1 MESKR
6 TLAPS
11 VRGDPA
17 GLSTARA
24 LSPAPSGRFSLR
36 RVSLSSSRASM
47 ASGSTGS
54 TSASTSP
61 VINEDS
67 SCVAQE
73 TALGDS
79 ARYCFITWAAV
90 KRNEC
95 ERMTDSER
103 LECPLLRCRQRF
115 SDHERMLRHL
125 ASCDHLGTC
134 EYWCYEHMKVE
145 RFDDAKSSKR
155 CLTQPS
161 SKRRKM
167 IVMAKSFFSSLG
179 HKGRR
184 SGVSGTLSDSDFG
197 VGGSPSMISVDD
209 LPDVDPSAG
218 AELSGTEIVEIDST
232 EVISPSQQPL
242 IQDPAPSIRAHP
254 TPEQAGRPNVV
265 NPQVLSLPELES
277 STGTEVDDSFMN
289 WQPSDLSAGPDHAAC
304 PGLLDPPV
312 DWLDTGGVSPLG
324 SPAPR
329 PPLQVNTYGLPQH
342 RKMVRPRPSPAPPTS
357 RSKDLSP
364 SSSVRSTT
372 STTSTTSTVSNT
384 SMASATSNVSSLV
397 SPASI
402 WSHDSNMWTEF
413 ATHLTSPA
421 EDLVNAAGFLPE
433 DAVFED
439 AAAAF
444 YDSTCPPPGLLD
456 TIFELP
462 ADIPET
468 RVFPEN
474 LSSDPLLFAQDAA
487 LYSGQH
493 GHSYSA
499 NLVIADE
506 DSEGRRVEP
515 PPVAAPSTLV
525 DAFSL
530 AQAPARVPL
539 SQPVATQTTTTSKS
553 STVSQPSTKSIAGSA
568 WDTLLE
574 HVACS
579 QVKMQKVTNN
589 PLADH
594 LRTLS
599 PRVIAQHGL
608 NALQALLDGH
618 LSTSP
623 TGILCLMHVIYALS
637 VVVYHKND
645 VAMRCSHLYV
655 QSLVYS
661 TVLSEQA
668 KPFFNQL
675 AAAIWQ
681 PTDLSKTDLSQ
692 GLLRQYAS
700 IRRTPSQKGKE
711 KSEDLS
717 RHIPYQED
725 PLICTA
731 RNFLDDLEF
740 SAILHSP
747 SESPDV
753 ATSNLYAKHFQESS
767 AKQGPSITLTAAA
780 PHVLGKLAKKFNGSD
795 DLLVRLKEIFRRVGC
810 GSIVTVRRLELEILQ
825 AGKVCLPSSVYFD
838 EFTSAVGH
846 LCDRLYLKY
855 GAGTSQ
861 RAAYHKCGIALFD
874 ALIADLDSSRAAAAL
889 FQQPPTVDGAL
900 LLDDAFLKSI
910 TPCMANSA
918 TDGLLF
924 PFNLDATAMDFSE
937 LGVAEHPLK
946 NADGAL
952 MPASGMEVGDST
964 ARQDIQVTQPSLS
977 APATSAS
984 SSSSSSSPTM
994 SSTSSPSESAPT
1006 ASSSSSSL
1014 ARTEAHDCCDICGY
1028 RPKGDPQWFKGSMA
1042 KHKKLQHSAAP
1053 PKIYKCQFPGC
1064 SSQYK
1069 NRPDNLRQHQI
1080 EKRHFVDGEE
1090 QRRRPNKR
1098 KKLSA

>member
-1 MESKR
+1 MEWWPNCEHLDS
-6 TLAPS
+6 
-11 VRGDPA
+11 
-17 GLSTARA
+17 AR
-24 LSPAPSGRFSLR
+24 
-36 RVSLSSSRASM
+36 
-47 ASGSTGS
+47 
-54 TSASTSP
+54 
-61 VINEDS
+61 
-67 SCVAQE
+67 E

-79 ARYCFITWAAV
+79 ARYRFITWAAV

-179 HKGRR
+179 HKGRKG
-184 SGVSGTLSDSDFG
+184 GVSGTLSDSDFG
-197 VGGSPSMISVDD
+197 VGGSPSLISVND
-209 LPDVDPSAG
+209 LPHVDPSAG

-232 EVISPSQQPL
+232 EVTSPSQPL

-254 TPEQAGRPNVV
+254 APEQGGRPNVV

-277 STGTEVDDSFMN
+277 STGMEVDDSFMN
-289 WQPSDLSAGPDHAAC
+289 WQPSDLTAGPDHAAC

-312 DWLDTGGVSPLG
+312 DWLDAGGVSPLG
-324 SPAPR
+324 SPVQR

-342 RKMVRPRPSPAPPTS
+342 RKMMRPRPSPAPPTS

-372 STTSTTSTVSNT
+372 STTSTTSTVSHT

-402 WSHDSNMWTEF
+402 WSHDSNMWTDF

-421 EDLVNAAGFLPE
+421 EDFISAAGFLPE
-433 DAVFED
+433 DAAFENTT
-439 AAAAF
+439 AAF
-444 YDSTCPPPGLLD
+444 YDNTCPPPGLLD

-462 ADIPET
+462 ADMPET
-468 RVFPEN
+468 KDFPEN

-499 NLVIADE
+499 NLVITDE
-506 DSEGRRVEP
+506 DPERMVEP
-515 PPVAAPSTLV
+515 PRVAVPPTLV
-525 DAFSL
+525 DASFSL
-530 AQAPARVPL
+530 DQAPTKVPL
-539 SQPVATQTTTTSKS
+539 PQPVDAPATTTSKRA
-553 STVSQPSTKSIAGSA
+553 TVSQPNTRSIVDSA

-579 QVKMQKVTNN
+579 QVKMRKVANN

-599 PRVIAQHGL
+599 PRIIAQHGL
-608 NALQALLDGH
+608 NALRALLDGH

-637 VVVYHKND
+637 VVVYRKND
-645 VAMRCSHLYV
+645 VAMRCSQLYV

-668 KPFFNQL
+668 RPFYDQL

-711 KSEDLS
+711 KSENLS

-731 RNFLDDLEF
+731 RNFLD
-740 SAILHSP
+740 
-747 SESPDV
+747 
-753 ATSNLYAKHFQESS
+753 
-767 AKQGPSITLTAAA
+767 G
-780 PHVLGKLAKKFNGSD
+780 
-795 DLLVRLKEIFRRVGC
+795 
-810 GSIVTVRRLELEILQ
+810 
-825 AGKVCLPSSVYFD
+825 
-838 EFTSAVGH
+838 
-846 LCDRLYLKY
+846 
-855 GAGTSQ
+855 
-861 RAAYHKCGIALFD
+861 
-874 ALIADLDSSRAAAAL
+874 
-889 FQQPPTVDGAL
+889 
-900 LLDDAFLKSI
+900 
-910 TPCMANSA
+910 
-918 TDGLLF
+918 
-924 PFNLDATAMDFSE
+924 
-937 LGVAEHPLK
+937 
-946 NADGAL
+946 
-952 MPASGMEVGDST
+952 
-964 ARQDIQVTQPSLS
+964 
-977 APATSAS
+977 
-984 SSSSSSSPTM
+984 
-994 SSTSSPSESAPT
+994 
-1006 ASSSSSSL
+1006 
-1014 ARTEAHDCCDICGY
+1014 
-1028 RPKGDPQWFKGSMA
+1028 
-1042 KHKKLQHSAAP
+1042 
-1053 PKIYKCQFPGC
+1053 QF
-1064 SSQYK
+1064 
-1069 NRPDNLRQHQI
+1069 
-1080 EKRHFVDGEE
+1080 
-1090 QRRRPNKR
+1090 
-1098 KKLSA
+1098 

>member
-1 MESKR
+1 
-6 TLAPS
+6 
-11 VRGDPA
+11 
-17 GLSTARA
+17 
-24 LSPAPSGRFSLR
+24 
-36 RVSLSSSRASM
+36 M
-47 ASGSTGS
+47 ASGSSGS
-54 TSASTSP
+54 TSTSSSASA
-61 VINEDS
+61 VITEDS
-67 SCVAQE
+67 SCVARE

-79 ARYCFITWAAV
+79 ARYRFITWAAV

-115 SDHERMLRHL
+115 GDHERMLRHL

-134 EYWCYEHMKVE
+134 EYWCYEHMRVE

-155 CLTQPS
+155 CLSQPS

-179 HKGRR
+179 HKGRKG
-184 SGVSGTLSDSDFG
+184 GVSGALSDSDFG
-197 VGGSPSMISVDD
+197 VGGSQSLISVND
-209 LPDVDPSAG
+209 LPDVDPLAG
-218 AELSGTEIVEIDST
+218 AELSGTEILEIDST
-232 EVISPSQQPL
+232 EVISPSHPL
-242 IQDPAPSIRAHP
+242 AQGPAPSIRTHAP
-254 TPEQAGRPNVV
+254 PGQAGQPNVV

-277 STGTEVDDSFMN
+277 STGMEVDDSFMS
-289 WQPSDLSAGPDHAAC
+289 WQPSDITAVPDHAVC
-304 PGLLDPPV
+304 PGLLDHPV
-312 DWLDTGGVSPLG
+312 DWLDAGGVSPLG
-324 SPAPR
+324 SPAQH
-329 PPLQVNTYGLPQH
+329 PPLQINTHGLPQY
-342 RKMVRPRPSPAPPTS
+342 RKMVRPRPNPAPPTS

-402 WSHDSNMWTEF
+402 WSNDSDMWAGF
-413 ATHLTSPA
+413 AKHLTSPA
-421 EDLVNAAGFLPE
+421 EDLISPDGFLPD
-433 DAVFED
+433 DAAFED
-439 AAAAF
+439 ATGAF
-444 YDSTCPPPGLLD
+444 FDNTCPPSGLLD

-468 RVFPEN
+468 KAAPPN
-474 LSSDPLLFAQDAA
+474 LSSDPLLFGQDAA
-487 LYSGQH
+487 LYSGEQ
-493 GHSYSA
+493 GGSYAA
-499 NLVIADE
+499 NLVITNDDTE
-506 DSEGRRVEP
+506 RMVEASH
-515 PPVAAPSTLV
+515 VAVPSALV

-530 AQAPARVPL
+530 AQAPPKAPL
-539 SQPVATQTTTTSKS
+539 PQAATTQTTAPSKS
-553 STVSQPSTKSIAGSA
+553 PTSSQPSTRAIVGST
-568 WDTLLE
+568 WDALLE

-579 QVKMQKVTNN
+579 QVKIQSVTNN

-599 PRVIAQHGL
+599 PRIIAQHGL
-608 NALQALLDGH
+608 NCLQALFDGD

-637 VVVYHKND
+637 VIVYREND
-645 VAMRCSHLYV
+645 VAVRCSQLYV

-668 KPFFNQL
+668 KPFYSQL

-681 PTDLSKTDLSQ
+681 PTDLSKADLSQ

-700 IRRTPSQKGKE
+700 IKRTPSQKGKE
-711 KSEDLS
+711 RSDDLS

-731 RNFLDDLEF
+731 RNFFDDLESSVILN
-740 SAILHSP
+740 SASG
-747 SESPDV
+747 SPDI
-753 ATSNLYAKHFQESS
+753 ASSKLYAKHLQESS

-780 PHVLGKLAKKFNGSD
+780 RNVLSKLAKRFSRLDG
-795 DLLVRLKEIFRRVGC
+795 LLVLLEDITRRVGS
-810 GSIVTVRRLELEILQ
+810 GSIVTVRRLELEMLQ
-825 AGKVCLPSSVYFD
+825 AGKICLPSSVYFD

-855 GAGTSQ
+855 GGGASQ
-861 RAAYHKCGIALFD
+861 RAAYHKCGIALFGV
-874 ALIADLDSSRAAAAL
+874 LIDDLDSSRTAAAL
-889 FQQPPTVDGAL
+889 FQQPPTVDDAL
-900 LLDDAFLKSI
+900 LLDSAFFKSI
-910 TPCMANSA
+910 PPCMTNGTA
-918 TDGLLF
+918 DGLVF
-924 PFNLDATAMDFSE
+924 PFHLDAAAMDFSG
-937 LGVAEHPLK
+937 LGVAEPSLK
-946 NADGAL
+946 SEDVAL
-952 MPASGMEVGDST
+952 VPAPGMEAGDSMT
-964 ARQDIQVTQPSLS
+964 RQDFQSTQPPLS
-977 APATSAS
+977 APAACAS
-984 SSSSSSSPTM
+984 SSSSSSPIA

-1006 ASSSSSSL
+1006 AASSSSSL
-1014 ARTEAHDCCDICGY
+1014 ARTEANNCCDICGY

-1053 PKIYKCQFPGC
+1053 PKIYKCQYPGC

-1080 EKRHFVDGEE
+1080 EKRHFVDGED
-1090 QRRRPNKR
+1090 QRRRPSKR
-1098 KKLSA
+1098 KKLSE